1 MLSSWAMAVHVTS
14 EIGKLKS
21 VLVHPPGA
29 ELYAVTPST
38 REAYLYDDI
47 MDVAEAQ
54 REHKRFVAILERFCE
69 VHFVHNLLS
78 EVLGDAQVRER
89 LIHDTIDILPSLP
102 IARELHEMAPADLAS
117 ALIEGR
123 EEPPGPLASALNEGG
138 YALPPLPNL
147 FFTRDVAVGLNEHI
161 MIGSM
166 RYGIRW
172 TEALVMKS
180 IFLNNPRV
188 QNRGIIYDGSVEHR
202 LNYTLEGGDVH
213 PIRRE
218 TLMVG
223 FSERSSPAAIDH
235 LASLLFKGTDVEQLI
250 IVVMPG
256 EDIAIHLD
264 MIFTQ
269 VDHRLCVV
277 SPPHFIGP
285 GRLPIILWTKGS
297 AQMREMPSVFA
308 ALEECGLPMEP
319 VLCGGDRRR
328 MQEREQWAS
337 GCNFVAVE
345 PGVVLSYARN
355 EFTLREMEKAGFEVI
370 TASDFLSNGRT
381 ISGNGRAVIT
391 FDGGELVRG
400 GGGARC
406 MTCPLVREDPWS

>member
-1 MLSSWAMAVHVTS
+1 MAVHVTS
-14 EIGKLKS
+14 EIGRLKS

-38 REAYLYDDI
+38 REDYLYDDI
-47 MDVAEAQ
+47 MDVAAAQ
-54 REHKRFVAILERFCE
+54 REHRRFVAILERFAE
-69 VHFVHNLLS
+69 VHYVHDLLAEVLADS
-78 EVLGDAQVRER
+78 EVKQA
-89 LIHDTIDILPSLP
+89 LIRDTLDILPSVPL
-102 IARELHEMAPADLAS
+102 ARELEEMQPAELAS

-123 EEPPGPLASALNEGG
+123 EEAPGPLASALNEGG

-147 FFTRDVAVGLNEHI
+147 FFTRDVAVTLNEHV

-172 TEALVMKS
+172 TEALVMKA
-180 IFLNNPRV
+180 IFRNNPRLL
-188 QNRGIIYDGSVEHR
+188 NRGIIYDGSLEHR

-213 PIRRE
+213 PVRRD
-218 TLMVG
+218 TLLIG
-223 FSERSSPAAIDH
+223 FSERSSPAAIDQ
-235 LASLLFKGTDVEQLI
+235 LASLLFSTDVEQII

-269 VDHRLCVV
+269 VDRQLCVV
-277 SPPHFIGP
+277 YPPHFIGP
-285 GRLPIILWTKGS
+285 GRLPILLWTKG
-297 AQMREMPSVFA
+297 AGKMREMPSIFA

-319 VLCGGDRRR
+319 VLCGGPRRK
-328 MQEREQWAS
+328 MQEREQWSS
-337 GCNFVAVE
+337 GCNFVAVR
-345 PGVVLSYARN
+345 PGLVLSYARN
-355 EFTLREMEKAGFEVI
+355 DLTHREMEKAGFDVI
-370 TASDFLSNGRT
+370 TASDFLSATRSITDGD
-381 ISGNGRAVIT
+381 RAVIT

-406 MTCPLVREDPWS
+406 MTCPLVRDDPWS